1 MLASLMPDVEASAK
15 CIGAPCD
22 VVTMIGV
29 RTVLGDVDSGTLGAV
44 LAHEHLIIDSA
55 VVERDHPHIHLPSA
69 AEAIGEAALLAAAG
83 VGTVVDA
90 MPVGSGGDPARLL
103 QVAKATG
110 LNVIAST
117 GMHTARYY
125 EDDWR
130 LSASPDDLAAD
141 FIATIEA
148 PETPAGVIK
157 IAMSGT
163 RPTAT
168 EGRLYEAAAIT
179 AAATG
184 APLLAHCEGGEG
196 GLAQID
202 LLTALN
208 MPLNMVA
215 LSHTDKSP
223 DSGYHRALLDTG
235 VMLCFDQGLRE
246 PEQTAGLIADLA
258 AAGYGDQLLIGTDG
272 ARRSLWSTL
281 GGSPG
286 LAWIMTGFRELLV
299 DRGVDQPGLDR
310 LYLDNPARWLTLR
323 T

>member
-1 MLASLMPDVEASAK
+1 MSGARTVRGDVE
-15 CIGAPCD
+15 IGA
-22 VVTMIGV
+22 
-29 RTVLGDVDSGTLGAV
+29 LGAV

-55 VVERDHPHIHLPSA
+55 IVERDHPHIHLPSVD
-69 AEAIGEAALLAAAG
+69 EAISEATFLSAAG

-90 MPVGSGGDPARLL
+90 MPVGSGGDPARLVR
-103 QVAKATG
+103 VAEATG

-125 EDDWR
+125 EVDDWR
-130 LSASPDDLAAD
+130 LGASPDELAAD
-141 FIATIEA
+141 FITRIEA
-148 PETPAGVIK
+148 SEAAVGVVK

-163 RPTAT
+163 RPTAM

-184 APLLAHCEGGEG
+184 APILAHCEGGEG
-196 GLAQID
+196 GLAQVD

-215 LSHTDKSP
+215 LSHTDKVA
-223 DSGYHRALLDTG
+223 DIGYHRALLDTG
-235 VMLCFDQGLRE
+235 VLLCLDQSLRGPE
-246 PEQTAGLIADLA
+246 PTAGLIADLA

-286 LAWIMTGFRELLV
+286 LAWIMTGFRDLLI
-299 DRGVDQPGLDR
+299 DRGLDQPGLER
-310 LYLDNPARWLTLR
+310 LYRGNPARWLAFSG
-323 T
+323 